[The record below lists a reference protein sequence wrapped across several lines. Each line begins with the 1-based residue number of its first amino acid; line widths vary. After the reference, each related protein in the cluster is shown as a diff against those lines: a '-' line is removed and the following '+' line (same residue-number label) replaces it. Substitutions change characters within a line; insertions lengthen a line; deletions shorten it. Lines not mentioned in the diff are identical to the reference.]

1 MAVNIPLGTFPATAP
16 SNLSAEDAEVVAQD
30 VVNGFNDAFAKRDS
44 KTVAGLF
51 LADGY
56 WRDHLCLQWDLHTA
70 KGRDNIALFL
80 NCHYRALKIEL
91 DRSSEFRRPTA
102 CALDGLGNSYGIQF
116 FTTID
121 LEFGRGRGIVRLV
134 EENGDWKILTF
145 FTSLVEL
152 KGHEEPL
159 NGRRSKGVEHGGRPD
174 RKNWQDR
181 RNTEAGFNEKGP
193 AVLIIGAGQ
202 GGLTA
207 AARLKMLNV
216 DTLVIDQNDRIGDNW
231 RQRYH
236 QLVLHDPVWY
246 DHMPYISFPAHWPV
260 FTPKDKLAEFFEAYA
275 ILLELNVWTKTALQ
289 TPTWDGKQWAVVL
302 ERRNADGTTS
312 TRTVHPRHIIQATGH
327 SGEKYVPPLAGLDSF
342 KGDRLCHSSDFKGAL
357 HTSKGK
363 KAVVVGS
370 CNSGHDIA
378 QDFYEKGY
386 DVTMVQRSTTCV
398 ISSEAITD
406 IGLAGLYDE
415 TAPPTEDADIWF
427 WGMPSELLKT
437 QQIGVTKL
445 QNKHDEATISGL
457 EKAGFKVDN
466 GPNGAGLLLKYF
478 QRGGGYYIDV
488 GASQLIVDGHIKIK
502 QGVEIDQVL
511 PHGLRFADG
520 AELEADEIILATGYQ
535 NMRTQTRR
543 LFGDET
549 ADSVCDVWG
558 FDKNSEMRGIWR
570 PSGHKGLW
578 FMGGNMAISRY
589 YSRILALQIKA
600 AEVGL

>member
-1 MAVNIPLGTFPATAP
+1 MAVNVPLGRFPATGP
-16 SNLSAEDAEVVAQD
+16 SNISPEEADRTAQD
-30 VVNGFNDAFAKRDS
+30 VITRLNEGIAKRDS
-44 KTVAGLF
+44 KAAAGLF

-56 WRDHLCLQWDLHTA
+56 WRDHLCLAWDVHTA
-70 KGRDNIALFL
+70 KGHESIASYLDA
-80 NCHYRALKIEL
+80 NPCALKIDI
-91 DRSSEFRRPTA
+91 DRSTDFRSPTA
-102 CALDGLGNSYGIQF
+102 CALDGLGNCHGIQF
-116 FTTID
+116 FITID
-121 LEFGRGRGIVRLV
+121 VEFGRGRGIVRLT
-134 EENGDWKILTF
+134 EENGDWKI
-145 FTSLVEL
+145 FTLFSSLVEL
-152 KGHEEPL
+152 KGHEEPM
-159 NGRRSKGVEHGGRPD
+159 NGRRSKGVEHGGQPD
-174 RKNWQDR
+174 RKNWKDR
-181 RNTEAGFNEKGP
+181 RVADASFEEKEP

-216 DTLVIDQNDRIGDNW
+216 DTLVIDENNKIGDNW
-231 RQRYH
+231 RKRYH

-246 DHMPYISFPAHWPV
+246 DHLPYVPFPPHWPV
-260 FTPKDKLAEFFEAYA
+260 FTPKDKLADFFEAYA
-275 ILLELNVWTKTALQ
+275 TLLELNVWTRTTLNESS
-289 TPTWDGKQWAVVL
+289 WNGKWWTVNL
-302 ERRNADGTTS
+302 ERRGVDGS
-312 TRTVHPRHIIQATGH
+312 VSSKTVHPRHIIQATGH
-327 SGEKYVPPLAGLDSF
+327 SGEKYIPPLAGLDIF
-342 KGDRLCHSSDFKGAL
+342 RGDRLCHSSDFKGAL
-357 HTSKGK
+357 HANKGK
-363 KAVVVGS
+363 KAIVVGS

-398 ISSEAITD
+398 ISSESITD

-415 TAPPTEDADIWF
+415 SGPPTEDADIWF
-427 WGMPSELLKT
+427 WGMPAELLKT

-445 QNKHDEATISGL
+445 QNKNDEATLTGL

-488 GASQLIVDGHIKIK
+488 GASQLIVDGHIKVK
-502 QGVEIDQVL
+502 QGVEISGIL

-520 AELEADEIILATGYQ
+520 TELEADEIILATGYQ

-549 ADSVCDVWG
+549 ADAVGDVWG
-558 FDKNSEMRGIWR
+558 YDKNCEMRGN
-570 PSGHKGLW
+570 L
-578 FMGGNMAISRY
+578 AISRY